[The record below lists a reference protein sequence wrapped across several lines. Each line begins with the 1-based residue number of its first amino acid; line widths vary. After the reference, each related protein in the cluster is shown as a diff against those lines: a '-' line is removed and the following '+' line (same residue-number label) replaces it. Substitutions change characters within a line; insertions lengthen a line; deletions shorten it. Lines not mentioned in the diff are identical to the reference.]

1 MCRAISISY
10 KYATRRVQ
18 CLLACNSYEYIQ
30 GHLRTTTARIFLD
43 FSRQNDPVVS
53 SAILLLRRGEARR
66 TCGYTKWA
74 RKCARAH
81 ARSNVKH

>member
-53 SAILLLRRGEARR
+53 SAILLLRRGLCAGR
-66 TCGYTKWA
+66 TRLY
-74 RKCARAH
+74 
-81 ARSNVKH
+81 